1 MQDEANKNAIL
12 LHQMTQH
19 EYVFVAISIILGL
32 ALTRLLHTVGML
44 IRAHRRVQF
53 HWSTALWGLCV
64 MSYSLQLWWVGWEL
78 HTVTEWSFGDYATL
92 TAGSVF
98 VYGAAEMAFPVP
110 EDGHSLDFLEHSQ
123 GLGRLS
129 ALSLLLYFAVGP
141 YVNISMFGND
151 FMASMALPALG
162 IFLTGLILAL
172 PRAFPALCVLF
183 AVYTVF
189 ILVITA

>member
-1 MQDEANKNAIL
+1 
-12 LHQMTQH
+12 MTQH

-53 HWSTALWGLCV
+53 HWSTAVWGLCV

-78 HTVTEWSFGDYATL
+78 HTVTDWSFGDYGIL

-98 VYGAAEMAFPVP
+98 VYGAAEMAMPVP
-110 EDGHSLDFLEHSQ
+110 EDDNPLDFLQHSQ

-141 YVNISMFGND
+141 YVNISMFGNEVLP
-151 FMASMALPALG
+151 SLALPALG
-162 IFLTGLILAL
+162 ILLTGLILAL
-172 PRAFPALCVLF
+172 PRAFPVLSVLF
-183 AVYTVF
+183 AGYTAL
-189 ILVITA
+189 ILVVTA